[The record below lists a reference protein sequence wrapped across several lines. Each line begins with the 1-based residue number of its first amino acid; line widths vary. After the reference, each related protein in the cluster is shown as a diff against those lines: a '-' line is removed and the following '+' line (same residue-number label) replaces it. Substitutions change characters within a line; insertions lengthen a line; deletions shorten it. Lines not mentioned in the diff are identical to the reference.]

1 MQTFISSCLQEKSY
15 LLTTP
20 KGYIVIDPGVGIFEQ
35 MKPYIKDMST
45 CVVLLTHVHFDHAF
59 DACAFQKHGA
69 KIAVHKLDEK
79 NIFSKA
85 NLSFTMGLPFAKFV
99 PDIFLQ
105 EGTTSLAGETVTVV
119 HTPGHT
125 QGSCCFCIQNTW
137 FTGDTLFEDGG
148 CGRTDFPGG
157 NEEDMQRSLKKI
169 KKQIDAGTFYAGHL
183 S

>member
-105 EGTTSLAGETVTVV
+105 EGTIHIAVNPLQLYTRRVIPKAVVVFAYKTLGLQAIRCLKMVVVVEQISQAG
-119 HTPGHT
+119 
-125 QGSCCFCIQNTW
+125 
-137 FTGDTLFEDGG
+137 
-148 CGRTDFPGG
+148 
-157 NEEDMQRSLKKI
+157 MKKI
-169 KKQIDAGTFYAGHL
+169 CNAV
-183 S
+183 